1 VSPRARLWGLRLLSL
16 AIAIVLWFIIAVEKR
31 ETQRQKGVE
40 ASVSYNPPSGLVI
53 LNPIQTVTVVLNGPD
68 RLITS
73 LNPFQVDV
81 QVDLKQAQPGT
92 VTANL
97 TAEHVVRPQGLTVVS
112 IKPSQLT
119 LRLDR
124 ERTLRLPVE
133 PQFVGEP
140 AAGAVLGD
148 AEVSPA
154 QVQVVGPE
162 SMVDRVDHLETSPIR
177 LDGHA
182 LDFEEVVNVVS
193 PEPLVQVLQP
203 SRVRVHVPLHLQP
216 VNRPDHGGGKEP

>member
-1 VSPRARLWGLRLLSL
+1 MRLWGLRLLAL
-16 AIAIVLWFIIAVEKR
+16 AIALGLWFVISVEKR

-53 LNPIQTVTVVLNGPD
+53 LNPEQTVTVVLSGPD
-68 RLITS
+68 RLITM

-81 QVDLKQAQPGT
+81 QVDLKMAQPGT

-97 TAEHVVRPQGLTVVS
+97 TAEQVVRPQGLKVVS

-124 ERTLRLPVE
+124 EKTARLPVV
-133 PQFVGEP
+133 PIFGGEP
-140 AAGAVLGD
+140 AAGAEMG
-148 AEVSPA
+148 EVVVIPA

-162 SMVDRVDHLETSPIR
+162 SRVDHVDHLETSPIA

-182 LDFEEVVNVVS
+182 LDFEEDANVVS
-193 PEPLVQVLQP
+193 PDPLVQVLQP
-203 SRVRVHVPLHLQP
+203 SRVRVRVPLRLQP
-216 VNRPDHGGGKEP
+216 IDRPGSGAP

>member
-1 VSPRARLWGLRLLSL
+1 MTDRGRLWGLRAL
-16 AIAIVLWFIIAVEKR
+16 ALVLALALWFVISVEKR

-40 ASVSYNPPSGLVI
+40 AGVSYNPPAGLMI
-53 LNPIQTVTVVLNGPD
+53 LNPVQSVQVVLSGPD
-68 RLITS
+68 RLITN

-81 QVDLKQAQPGT
+81 QVDLKGETRAGT

-97 TAEHVVRPQGLTVVS
+97 VGENVVRPQGLEVVS

-124 ERTLRLPVE
+124 ERTVRLPVW
-133 PQFVGEP
+133 PQFDGEP
-140 AAGAVLGD
+140 AAGATRGQ
-148 AEVSPA
+148 AEVIPP

-162 SMVDRVDHLETSPIR
+162 SLLDHVDHLETSPIL

-203 SRVRVHVPLHLQP
+203 SRVTVKVPLHL
-216 VNRPDHGGGKEP
+216 GEPASGAGAP

>member
-1 VSPRARLWGLRLLSL
+1 MSERGRVWGLRLLAL
-16 AIAIVLWFIIAVEKR
+16 VIAVALWFIISVEKR

-53 LNPIQTVTVVLNGPD
+53 LNPVQTVTVVLSGPD
-68 RLITS
+68 RLVTS

-81 QVDLKQAQPGT
+81 QVDLKTAQPGT

-97 TAEHVVRPQGLTVVS
+97 TAEHVVRPQGLAVVS

-124 ERTLRLPVE
+124 EKTVRLPVL

-140 AAGAVLGD
+140 AAGATRGEATV
-148 AEVSPA
+148 VPP
-154 QVQVVGPE
+154 QVQVIGPE
-162 SMVDRVDHLETSPIR
+162 SMIDRVSHLDTAPIR

-203 SRVRVHVPLHLQP
+203 SRVRVKVPLHLQP
-216 VNRPDHGGGKEP
+216 VHGTD

>member
-1 VSPRARLWGLRLLSL
+1 MTARFRLWGLRLLAL
-16 AIAIVLWFIIAVEKR
+16 AVALALWFVISVEKR

-40 ASVSYNPPSGLVI
+40 ASVSYNPPAGLI
-53 LNPIQTVTVVLNGPD
+53 LLNPEQSVTVVLSGPD

-81 QVDLKQAQPGT
+81 QVDLRGARPGT

-97 TAEHVVRPQGLTVVS
+97 TPAQVVRPQGLEVLS

-119 LRLDR
+119 LMLDR
-124 ERTLRLPVE
+124 ERTVRLPVE
-133 PQFVGEP
+133 PRFAGEP
-140 AAGAVLGD
+140 AAGARLGKP
-148 AEVSPA
+148 EVIPP

-162 SMVDRVDHLETSPIR
+162 SMFARVDHLETSPIN

-182 LDFEEVVNVVS
+182 LDFEEQVDVVS

-203 SRVRVHVPLHLQP
+203 SRVRVKVPLRLLQP
-216 VNRPDHGGGKEP
+216 AETES

>member
-1 VSPRARLWGLRLLSL
+1 M
-16 AIAIVLWFIIAVEKR
+16 
-31 ETQRQKGVE
+31 
-40 ASVSYNPPSGLVI
+40 
-53 LNPIQTVTVVLNGPD
+53 
-68 RLITS
+68 
-73 LNPFQVDV
+73 
-81 QVDLKQAQPGT
+81 
-92 VTANL
+92 
-97 TAEHVVRPQGLTVVS
+97 VS

-124 ERTLRLPVE
+124 EKTVRLPVL

-140 AAGAVLGD
+140 AAGATRGEATVI
-148 AEVSPA
+148 PP

-162 SMVDRVDHLETSPIR
+162 SMIDRVSHLDTAPIR

-203 SRVRVHVPLHLQP
+203 SRVRVKVPLHLQP
-216 VNRPDHGGGKEP
+216 VHGHGLRTAPVTTALAPAGHRLFGTDGIRAPFGGYPLDRPTVTALAVELGTELAVAGAPERGAGAETAGGRGWSSAATPAPRRRSSAAGWPPGSPRPASTLSTPE

>member
-1 VSPRARLWGLRLLSL
+1 MSERGRVWGLRLLAL
-16 AIAIVLWFIIAVEKR
+16 AIALALWFIISVEKR

-40 ASVSYNPPSGLVI
+40 ASVSYNPASSLVI
-53 LNPIQTVTVVLNGPD
+53 LNPVQTMNVVLSGPD

-81 QVDLKQAQPGT
+81 QVDLKMAQPGT

-97 TAEHVVRPQGLTVVS
+97 TTEHVVRPQGLAVVS

-124 ERTLRLPVE
+124 EKTVRLPVV

-140 AAGAVLGD
+140 AAGATRGEPTVI
-148 AEVSPA
+148 PP

-162 SMVDRVDHLETSPIR
+162 SMIDRVSHLETAPIR

-203 SRVRVHVPLHLQP
+203 SRVRVKVSLHLQP
-216 VNRPDHGGGKEP
+216 AHESD